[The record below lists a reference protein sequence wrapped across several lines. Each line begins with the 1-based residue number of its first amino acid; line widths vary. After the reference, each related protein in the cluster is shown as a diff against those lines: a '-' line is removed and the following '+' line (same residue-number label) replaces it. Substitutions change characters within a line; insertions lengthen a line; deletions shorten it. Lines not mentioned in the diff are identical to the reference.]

1 MAKAKAPAPTIVWF
15 RNDLRLADNPALSAA
30 INRGAPPLLVYIDET
45 GAETFRARGGASK
58 VWLHHSLVSLAK
70 DIKALGGE
78 LILRSGKSEAIIP
91 ALIAQTG
98 ADHIC
103 WTRRYGL
110 AERTAD
116 AALKKTLTHA
126 GVRVETFNGS
136 LLTEP
141 WTFKT
146 GAGGH
151 YRVFTPYWK
160 QVQANYVCPAPLPA
174 PTKLETVSAPSES
187 LEDWALL
194 PKSPDWA
201 TGFSDIWTPGE
212 NGARTRLSDFLD
224 GPIGSYKDHRNR
236 PDVSG
241 GTSGL
246 SPHLH
251 FGEISPVQIWRA
263 SMARMATDP
272 SHEAGGRTFLSE
284 IAWREFSYVLLY
296 HHADLATENYNKSFE
311 HMPWR
316 EDAANYK
323 NWCKGQT
330 GYPIVDAGMRQLWQT
345 GWMHNRVRMIVA
357 SFLTKHLLLP
367 WQFGEVWF
375 WDTLVDADPAANAAS
390 WQWTAGSGADAAP
403 YFRVFNPITQ
413 GAKFDETGDYVRKY
427 CPELAELPLKYL
439 HAPWDAD
446 PVTLMAAGI
455 SLGETYP
462 KCIVDHKVGRER
474 ALEAYALLKQK
485 REAARSPN
493 G

>member
-30 INRGAPPLLVYIDET
+30 VKRGAPLVLLYINEM
-45 GAETFRARGGASK
+45 GAENFRARGGASK
-58 VWLHHSLVSLAK
+58 VWLHHSLVCLAE
-70 DIKALGGE
+70 DITALGGE
-78 LILRSGKSEAIIP
+78 LALRSGDSAEILP

-116 AALKKTLTHA
+116 AALKKTLTQA
-126 GVRVETFNGS
+126 GVQVETFNGS

-160 QVQANYVCPAPLPA
+160 QVQANYACPDPLPA
-174 PTKLETVSAPSES
+174 PTKLKTVSTPCES
-187 LEDWALL
+187 LDDWALL

-201 TGFSDIWTPGE
+201 AGFAGVWTPGE
-212 NGARTRLSDFLD
+212 NGARTRLSAFLD
-224 GPIGSYKDHRNR
+224 GPIGTYKEHRNR
-236 PDVSG
+236 PDISK

-263 SMARMATDP
+263 AKARMDSDP
-272 SHEAGGRTFLSE
+272 GLETGGRTFLSE
-284 IAWREFSYVLLY
+284 VAWREFSYVLLY
-296 HHADLATENYNKSFE
+296 HHPELATQNYNKAFE

-316 EDAANYK
+316 DNADDYAR
-323 NWCKGQT
+323 WCKGQT

-367 WQFGEVWF
+367 WQLGEAWF

-413 GAKFDETGDYVRKY
+413 GSKFDASGAYVRQF
-427 CPELAELPLKYL
+427 CPELADLPTKYL

-446 PVTLMAAGI
+446 PVTLLAAGVK
-455 SLGETYP
+455 LGETYP
-462 KCIVDHKVGRER
+462 NCMVDHKAGRER
-474 ALEAYALLKQK
+474 ALEAYAEVKAK
-485 REAARSPN
+485 REA